1 MASASGSKTLMLL
14 VGAIG
19 FGIAAAILSV
29 VYLKSREAAIIKS
42 LKGDEQQ
49 MVAVVVANQDLPKG
63 QEVGPGFLRSGI
75 FPAPMST
82 QTQYLLTR
90 LKVITAGFWLKT

>member
-14 VGAIG
+14 MGAIG

-29 VYLKSREAAIIKS
+29 LYLQSREAAILKS

-49 MVAVVVANQDLPKG
+49 MVAVVVANQDLQKG
-63 QEVGPGFLRSGI
+63 QKIEAGYFAVRNIPLTYVHPNAI
-75 FPAPMST
+75 PPANIES
-82 QTQYLLTR
+82 
-90 LKVITAGFWLKT
+90 